1 MSSLA
6 ATAVAP
12 LAPAS
17 QAVAGAWRRL
27 ALGRTGPTICFLWAV
42 GEATVWPVIP
52 DVALFALLLAA
63 PRRAP
68 RLLLAT
74 TAGACIGG
82 VITVA
87 AATLAPHAAL
97 TVVTHVPLVHPRS
110 IPVVESHLATQPLPL
125 AFLYQPWSGI
135 PFKLWAVL
143 ATTGGYAPLAVVPC
157 FVLGRLGRFAA
168 VALVGAGIGRLLER
182 RLDRIAVPLLLLC
195 SPTGVWLF
203 YTVAIRG

>member
-1 MSSLA
+1 MSSA
-6 ATAVAP
+6 AALVAAP

-17 QAVAGAWRRL
+17 QALAGAWRRL
-27 ALGRTGPTICFLWAV
+27 AQGRSAPWICFVWAA

-74 TAGACIGG
+74 TAGACLGG
-82 VITVA
+82 AMTIM
-87 AATLAPHAAL
+87 AATVAPHAAL
-97 TVVTHVPLVHPRS
+97 AVVTHVPLVHARS
-110 IPVVESHLATQPLPL
+110 IPTVQSHLDTQPLPL

-143 ATTGGYAPLAVVPC
+143 ATTAGHTPYAVVPC
-157 FVLGRLGRFAA
+157 FMLGRTCRFAA
-168 VALVGAGIGRLLER
+168 VALAGAGIGRLLER
-182 RLDRIAVPLLLLC
+182 RLDRIAAPLLLLC
-195 SPTGVWLF
+195 GPTGAWLF
-203 YTVAIRG
+203 YAVAIRG